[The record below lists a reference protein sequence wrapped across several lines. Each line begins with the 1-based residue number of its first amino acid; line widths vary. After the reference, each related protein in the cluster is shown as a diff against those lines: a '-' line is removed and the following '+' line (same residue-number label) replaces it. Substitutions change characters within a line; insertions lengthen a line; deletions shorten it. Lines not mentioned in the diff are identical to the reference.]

1 MPIKAE
7 MRWFYPID
15 WPQLSQHVRFERAGG
30 VCQLWQT
37 PPWRIRSLFTGWT
50 VVRRGIVGPGAIIA
64 AARPASPT
72 EKKRLAYARPAS
84 FWLLP
89 TSIIIQAII
98 G

>member
-7 MRWFYPID
+7 MRWFFQSTGRSSVSMCASSVPAASVSSADAPMVNLFAVYRMD
-15 WPQLSQHVRFERAGG
+15 GG
-30 VCQLWQT
+30 T
-37 PPWRIRSLFTGWT
+37 TR
-50 VVRRGIVGPGAIIA
+50 IVGPGAIIA
-64 AARPASPT
+64 AARSASPT